1 MTQTAS
7 GLRKA
12 DTPQR
17 GDAQYDPYLTNFSVA
32 YEESIS
38 DELSSSVFPT
48 VTVERQSGNYWVIPR
63 GQFLKDQLKARGM
76 GKEPELIEGWT
87 LAQDSYFCE
96 ERSAA
101 DVIDD
106 RQRNMVTTG
115 DMLEEGSVRML
126 TNAAIIRRERDFI
139 EQYMKPSVWATD
151 YVGVS
156 TVTDATTQVKKI
168 TESGVNTIRFFDDL
182 LEDFAERTG
191 YRPNVAVVGTK
202 VYREIV
208 HDPEYIERVKYSQSA
223 LPGAESNR
231 RRIVADV
238 LGLDKIV
245 VPRQVWNVAK
255 EGQATQLE
263 LMAPKNDIGLFYAP
277 DTATANTVTAGVRFA
292 WTGLIPEEAG
302 ALSGTLTNRIERDR
316 LNRAHSDWFAIFT
329 ASQHKRIAADLG
341 IYIRNLV

>member
-1 MTQTAS
+1 MTN
-7 GLRKA
+7 LRKA
-12 DTPQR
+12 DTPER
-17 GDAQYDPYLTNFSVA
+17 GEAQYDPYLTNFSVA

-48 VTVERQSGNYWVIPR
+48 VPVERDSGQYYVLPR
-63 GQFLKDQLKARGM
+63 GQFLKDQLKPRGM
-76 GKEPELIEGWT
+76 GKEPELIEGWK
-87 LAQDSYFCE
+87 LARDNYFCE

-106 RQRNMVTTG
+106 RQRKMVATG
-115 DMLEEGSVRML
+115 DQLEENSVRML
-126 TNAAIIRRERDFI
+126 TNGAIIRRERDFI
-139 EQYMKPSVWATD
+139 DNFMKPGVWATN

-156 TVTDATTQVKKI
+156 TVTDPATQVLKI

-191 YRPNVAVVGTK
+191 YRPNVAVVGPG
-202 VYREIV
+202 VYREVI

-223 LPGAESNR
+223 LPGNEGNR

-238 LGLDKIV
+238 LGLEKIV

-255 EGQATQLE
+255 EGQETQLQ
-263 LMAPKNDIGLFYAP
+263 LLAPKNDIGLFYAP
-277 DTATANTVTAGVRFA
+277 DTASVNTVTAGVRFA

-302 ALSGTLTNRIERDR
+302 AMSGALTNRIERDR
-316 LNRAHSDWFAIFT
+316 LARAKSDWLAIFT

-341 IYIRNLV
+341 IYIKDLV